1 MPNLLRM
8 TTAAGLI
15 LGVTIAAPSLTGWAA
30 GTSSGTSSTTSTS
43 SSSSTG
49 TVTSPAQQYAAAKKL
64 VDAQQYQEA
73 IPLLD
78 QLVAENPADA
88 DSLNLL
94 GFSHRKLG
102 HEDKALGYYKKAL
115 ATMPNHLGANEYLG
129 ELYLEMKNLPK
140 AEERLAVLQNACT
153 NCDEYNELKAKIA
166 DYKAK
171 QQS

>member
-1 MPNLLRM
+1 MSNLLRM
-8 TTAAGLI
+8 TTAAALMV
-15 LGVTIAAPSLTGWAA
+15 GVTVAAPSLTGWAA
-30 GTSSGTSSTTSTS
+30 GSSSGTSSTTSTY
-43 SSSSTG
+43 SSSTG

-115 ATMPNHLGANEYLG
+115 AMMPNHLGANEYLG

-140 AEERLAVLQNACT
+140 AEERLAVLQNACS
-153 NCDEYNELKAKIA
+153 NCAEYNELKEKVA

>member
-1 MPNLLRM
+1 MSNLLRT
-8 TTAAGLI
+8 TTAAALI
-15 LGVTIAAPSLTGWAA
+15 LGLAIATPSLTGWAA
-30 GTSSGTSSTTSTS
+30 GSSSGTSSTSSS

-64 VDAQQYQEA
+64 VDAQQYQQA

-88 DSLNLL
+88 DALNLL

-102 HEDKALGYYKKAL
+102 HENKALGYYQKAL
-115 ATMPNHLGANEYLG
+115 AVMPNHPGANEYLG

-140 AEERLAVLQNACT
+140 AEERLAVLEKICST
-153 NCDEYNELKAKIA
+153 CEEYSELKEKIA

>member
-1 MPNLLRM
+1 MSQLTRK
-8 TTAAGLI
+8 TTAAALI
-15 LGVTIAAPSLTGWAA
+15 LGFALATPSLTVWAA
-30 GTSSGTSSTTSTS
+30 GTSSGTSSSTSS

-64 VDAQQYQEA
+64 VDAQQYEQA

-102 HEDKALGYYKKAL
+102 HENKALGYYQKAL
-115 ATMPNHLGANEYLG
+115 TVMPNHPGANEYLG

-140 AEERLAVLQNACT
+140 AEERLAVLEKICT
-153 NCDEYNELKAKIA
+153 SCDEYNELKAKIA

>member
-1 MPNLLRM
+1 MR
-8 TTAAGLI
+8 AVAGLVV
-15 LGVTIAAPSLTGWAA
+15 GVTVAAPSLTGWAA
-30 GTSSGTSSTTSTS
+30 GSSSGTSSTTSS
-43 SSSSTG
+43 YSSSTG

-73 IPLLD
+73 IPLLR

-102 HEDKALGYYKKAL
+102 QESEALGYYKKAL

-129 ELYLEMKNLPK
+129 ELYLEMKNLPM
-140 AEERLAVLQNACT
+140 AEERLTVLQKACG
-153 NCDEYNELKAKIA
+153 NCQEFSELKEKIA

-171 QQS
+171 QQT

>member
-1 MPNLLRM
+1 MSNLLRT

-15 LGVTIAAPSLTGWAA
+15 LGLAIATPSLTAWAA
-30 GTSSGTSSTTSTS
+30 GSSSGTSSTTSTY
-43 SSSSTG
+43 SSSTA

-64 VDAQQYQEA
+64 VDAQQYNEA
-73 IPLLD
+73 IPLLN

-88 DSLNLL
+88 DALNLL

-102 HEDKALGYYKKAL
+102 HQNKALGYYEKAL

-129 ELYLEMKNLPK
+129 ELYLEMKDLPH
-140 AEERLAVLQNACT
+140 AEERLAVLQKACT
-153 NCDEYNELKAKIA
+153 SCEEYTELKEKIA